1 MCGIIAC
8 LSLKNEN
15 IIKIILDGLELLQNR
30 GYDSA
35 GISFFND
42 KWETIKY
49 ASSNISDSLKLL
61 ENKCKNINS
70 TIAIG
75 HTRWATHGA
84 KNDINSHPHVSMNNK
99 IILVHNGII
108 SNFKKIKDF
117 LISKNYSFQ
126 SETDTEVICN
136 LIEYFLMQNN
146 TISKAIELACN
157 ELEGSW
163 ALAIVHTDEQD
174 IIYVTKH
181 GSPLVLGKNENEV
194 ICTSEISSFNGRI
207 NNYIILNDNDLIKI
221 DKNDFSYIKSDKYNF
236 KTIDKIYKNELPD
249 EFKHWTI
256 KEIYEQEKTIDL
268 ALNNG
273 ARIYN
278 DEIKLGG
285 LEPFRNQLMNVEH
298 IVLLACGT
306 SYHACLMAKYYFSG
320 FNTVQA
326 FDGSEFREKDL
337 PKNGNILAIFCS
349 QSGETYDLLQPIKY
363 CKRRNCI
370 LMGIINVE
378 ESLIAREMNMGVYL
392 NAGKELAVPSTKSFT
407 SMLIV
412 LSIVAMYFRNQYEN
426 KKILL
431 SLRNLSTNVK
441 NLLHCNSFLYQS
453 DIITK
458 FINSHLIRSIFVL
471 GRDKLNSIALEGAL
485 KIKEMSYI
493 HAEGY
498 SGGSLKHGPF
508 AILDS
513 KALVLL
519 LIDEETRKSS
529 ISTFHEINSRNT
541 NCFIITNLQD
551 KEVLELTNNIIHI
564 PYIKYYNEILFII
577 ALQYISYKLA
587 ITRNINPDKPRNLAK
602 VVTVA

>member
-84 KNDINSHPHVSMNNK
+84 KNDINSHPHISMNNK

-163 ALAIVHTDEQD
+163 ALAIVHTEEQHN
-174 IIYVTKH
+174 IYVTKH

-221 DKNDFSYIKSDKYNF
+221 DKNDFSYIKSDKYNL
-236 KTIDKIYKNELPD
+236 KTIDKISRNELSD

-285 LEPFRNQLMNVEH
+285 LEPYRNELMNIEH
-298 IVLLACGT
+298 LVLLACGT

-363 CKRRNCI
+363 CKNRNCI

-392 NAGKELAVPSTKSFT
+392 NAGRELAVPSTKSFT

-471 GRDKLNSIALEGAL
+471 GRGKLNSIALEGAL

-513 KALVLL
+513 KALVIL
-519 LIDEETRKSS
+519 LIDEETREQS
-529 ISTFHEINSRNT
+529 ISTFHEIKSRNT
-541 NCFIITNLQD
+541 NCLIITNLND
-551 KEVLELTNNIIHI
+551 RDILELSSNIIHI

-587 ITRNINPDKPRNLAK
+587 ISRNINPDKPRNLAK